1 MPLRNYVHDIKNEDA
16 TGTATFP
23 QLNINSYYDSE
34 SFDLYLVFENA
45 VTAANFVNR
54 HKRLGNLTISFDDS
68 IITNFTALYTNPTI
82 DHPDFEKRTVHLT
95 FIKRLK

>member
-34 SFDLYLVFENA
+34 SFDGSVKNLV
-45 VTAANFVNR
+45 
-54 HKRLGNLTISFDDS
+54 
-68 IITNFTALYTNPTI
+68 
-82 DHPDFEKRTVHLT
+82 
-95 FIKRLK
+95 